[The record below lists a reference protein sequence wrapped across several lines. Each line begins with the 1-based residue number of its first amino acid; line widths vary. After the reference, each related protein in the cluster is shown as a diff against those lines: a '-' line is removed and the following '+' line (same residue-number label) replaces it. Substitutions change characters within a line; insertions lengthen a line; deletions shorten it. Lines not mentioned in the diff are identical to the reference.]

1 MGVLDYLFQLAEMQQ
16 ENQPRQLAPRDMAL
30 PYQNIG
36 PTGGHGPIPFK
47 EPMQAGPSPPVNGP
61 LAAMFEG
68 DQRGKL
74 RSPR

>member
-1 MGVLDYLFQLAEMQQ
+1 MGLLDYIIRLAEMQQ
-16 ENQPRQLAPRDMAL
+16 EPRLVPRDMAL

-36 PTGGHGPIPFK
+36 PTGGQGPMPFR

>member
-1 MGVLDYLFQLAEMQQ
+1 MGPLDYIFRLLQQ
-16 ENQPRQLAPRDMAL
+16 QPQQGLVPRDMAL

-36 PTGGHGPIPFK
+36 PTGGQGPTPFRD
-47 EPMQAGPSPPVNGP
+47 PAQAGPSPPVTGP

>member
-1 MGVLDYLFQLAEMQQ
+1 MGPLDYLFRMIQQ
-16 ENQPRQLAPRDMAL
+16 QQDPRLVPRDMAL
-30 PYQNIG
+30 PYQDIG
-36 PTGGHGPIPFK
+36 PTGGQGPTPFR
-47 EPMQAGPSPPVNGP
+47 EPMQAGPSPPVSGP